1 MYLIY
6 FMQVMKSRARKSRK
20 KSGKKFVNDEKS
32 KPEESIDSRKDV
44 GILDYGWEIVSYD
57 DLDNGWEII
66 DKREYDDD
74 RYVKIDKKLKMK
86 MKKVPVN

>member
-6 FMQVMKSRARKSRK
+6 FMQVMKLRARKSRK
-20 KSGKKFVNDEKS
+20 KSGKKSVNDEKS

-44 GILDYGWEIVSYD
+44 GILDNGWEIVSYD

-74 RYVKIDKKLKMK
+74 RSVKIDKKLKMK